1 MNDGKPATQEQI
13 ETVITEGNMVSWE
26 RIGANEYKVPV
37 ARNYVALEYRK
48 SEGFED
54 WPQMV
59 FKLLSEQGSLLDEC
73 TFKYGVRGYREIK
86 SLYDAAKASM
96 GE

>member
-48 SEGFED
+48 SEGFD
-54 WPQMV
+54 DLPQMV

-73 TFKYGVRGYREIK
+73 TFKHGVKGYREIK
-86 SLYDAAKASM
+86 RLYDAAKASL
-96 GE
+96 GG

>member
-1 MNDGKPATQEQI
+1 MDDGKPATQEQI

-54 WPQMV
+54 LPLTYLWGQAP
-59 FKLLSEQGSLLDEC
+59 
-73 TFKYGVRGYREIK
+73 R
-86 SLYDAAKASM
+86 
-96 GE
+96 